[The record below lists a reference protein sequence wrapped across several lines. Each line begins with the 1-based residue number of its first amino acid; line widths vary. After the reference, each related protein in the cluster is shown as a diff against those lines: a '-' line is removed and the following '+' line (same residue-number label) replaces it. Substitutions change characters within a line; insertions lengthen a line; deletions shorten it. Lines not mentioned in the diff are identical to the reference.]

1 MTEKQLKFIK
11 VMQSYGLATEISD
24 NASVQE
30 ASKVI
35 SENIDMLR
43 EIQYEE
49 METANINEW
58 ALLNGY
64 Y

>member
-49 METANINEW
+49 MEAANINEW